1 MSQIVLPPV
10 TLVLGGTRSGK
21 SAHAEHLVLQS
32 GLQPVYLATAE
43 ARDEEMEA
51 RITAHKRRR
60 DEAWITIEEPVEL
73 AEYLQQA
80 CQRKRAVLVDCLT
93 LWLSNLMMAGRNVA
107 AEITRLTDSLGT
119 LSGPVVLVSGETGLG
134 IIADNTA
141 ARAFCDY
148 QGELNQAVAARAG
161 QVVFVT
167 AGLPLILKS
176 AC

>member
-1 MSQIVLPPV
+1 MSQLVLHPV

-21 SAHAEHLVLQS
+21 SAHAERLLLQS

-51 RITAHKRRR
+51 RITAHQTRR

-73 AEYLQQA
+73 AEYLEQA

-93 LWLSNLMMAGRNVA
+93 LWLTNLMMAGRNVT
-107 AEITRLTDSLGT
+107 AEITRLTDSLGH
-119 LSGPVVLVSGETGLG
+119 LNGPVVLVSGETGLG
-134 IIADNTA
+134 IIADNAT

-148 QGELNQAVAARAG
+148 QGELNQAVAARAQ
-161 QVVFVT
+161 QVIFVT
-167 AGLPLILKS
+167 AGLPLILKPAS
-176 AC
+176 